1 MRQCAILQKRD
12 ISFISGPRKI
22 KWLWQYGLQLLH
34 WHKSYNKQSRNEGKL
49 IFQKV
54 ANGFQYPV
62 HKTSREK
69 KSIFN
74 GVIFPVAAD
83 FRDNASQVFGWPRQ
97 PNSQLWFQVK
107 QFLVLICSWS
117 ACLAYELLPSD
128 LVIKWPSYLLLL
140 HIKLSICWKW
150 SSLCCLAWKKCM
162 IESKNWQRTFLM
174 IQNGPN

>member
-1 MRQCAILQKRD
+1 MDYNCFIDIKAITSSQGMNESLFSR
-12 ISFISGPRKI
+12 R
-22 KWLWQYGLQLLH
+22 WQMDFNILSTKCQG
-34 WHKSYNKQSRNEGKL
+34 
-49 IFQKV
+49 
-54 ANGFQYPV
+54 
-62 HKTSREK
+62 EK

-83 FRDNASQVFGWPRQ
+83 FRDNASQAFGWLRQ

-117 ACLAYELLPSD
+117 DCLAYELLPSD

-150 SSLCCLAWKKCM
+150 DYLCCLAWKKCTR
-162 IESKNWQRTFLM
+162 ESKIWQRTILM
-174 IQNGPN
+174 MQKGPN